1 MNYTMPAGLLSTD
14 GQGKYCI
21 SGQVNISEKVYLI
34 QVSFSVFSGKMTS
47 ARMVCDVKSTRFYQ
61 NTTSDKDERG
71 IKIPEKTVLNLYSKP
86 AFSGISE
93 LKQDFLSQFFPVKSQ
108 EGLIS

>member
-1 MNYTMPAGLLSTD
+1 
-14 GQGKYCI
+14 
-21 SGQVNISEKVYLI
+21 
-34 QVSFSVFSGKMTS
+34 MTS

-71 IKIPEKTVLNLYSKP
+71 IKIPEKTVLYSKP
-86 AFSGISE
+86 DFSGISE
-93 LKQDFLSQFFPVKSQ
+93 LKQDFLSQFFLVKSQ